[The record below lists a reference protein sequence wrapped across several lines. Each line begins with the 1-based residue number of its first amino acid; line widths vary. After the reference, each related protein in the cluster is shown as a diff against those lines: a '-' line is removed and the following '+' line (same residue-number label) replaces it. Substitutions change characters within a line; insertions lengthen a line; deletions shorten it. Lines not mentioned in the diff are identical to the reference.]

1 MLLVLTA
8 CTSDENGSVDYSPEL
23 NILFSPAVN
32 VASRASE
39 AVYPQDT
46 PFGVWAYSLPK
57 NEKWSSTEMTPQ
69 TVLENARVTHFNG
82 KWEPS
87 PSTKWPGNDR
97 LTFFAYAPYDANMTF
112 TKERGVEFRDFDVT
126 SGVIPMYTPP
136 VTDCSKQ
143 QTNGCVALP
152 FTQTLTKVEINV
164 CSAIANIGFRMYLK
178 SVTIDDIAFKGSFQS
193 LPQASWK
200 QLHDRKCVEFCSEKM
215 EVGMSM
221 QPVGAK
227 ILLPQAPQGPVK
239 LTVDIY
245 DNEGNLYTDDYELTT
260 EPIKN
265 TWNVGKYY
273 VYNIVLSHNN
283 ATFNTDIIENLP

>member
-1 MLLVLTA
+1 M
-8 CTSDENGSVDYSPEL
+8 D
-23 NILFSPAVN
+23 ILFSPAVN

-69 TVLENARVTHFNG
+69 TVLENARVTHSNG
-82 KWEPS
+82 KWEPT

-152 FTQTLTKVEINV
+152 FIQTLAKVEINV
-164 CSAIANIGFRMYLK
+164 CSAIAHIGFHMYLK

-200 QLHDRKCVEFCSEKM
+200 QLDERKCVEFCDEKM
-215 EVGMSM
+215 EVGISM
-221 QPVGAK
+221 QPVGVK
-227 ILLPQAPQGPVK
+227 MLLPQAPQGPVK
-239 LTVDIY
+239 LKVDIY

>member
-8 CTSDENGSVDYSPEL
+8 CTSDENGSDYSPEL
-23 NILFSPAVN
+23 DILFSPAVN
-32 VASRASE
+32 VTSRASE

-46 PFGVWAYSLPK
+46 PFGVWAYSLPQ

-69 TVLENARVTHFNG
+69 TVLENARVTHSNG
-82 KWEPS
+82 KWEPT
-87 PSTKWPGNDR
+87 PSAKWPGNDR

-126 SGVIPMYTPP
+126 SGMIPMYTPP

-152 FTQTLTKVEINV
+152 FIQTLAKVEINV
-164 CSAIANIGFRMYLK
+164 CSAIAHIGFHMYLK

-200 QLHDRKCVEFCSEKM
+200 QLDERKCVEFCDEKM

-221 QPVGAK
+221 QPVGVK
-227 ILLPQAPQGPVK
+227 MLIPQMPQSSVK